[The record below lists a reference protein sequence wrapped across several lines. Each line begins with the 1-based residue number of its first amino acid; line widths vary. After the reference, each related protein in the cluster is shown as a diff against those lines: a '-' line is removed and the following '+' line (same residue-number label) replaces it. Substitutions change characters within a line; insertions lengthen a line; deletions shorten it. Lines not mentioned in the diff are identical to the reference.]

1 MAGVRKSHLEEL
13 ARIQERV
20 RALFEELL
28 LRPGIADGTAE
39 GVGSPLGA
47 WSPAVDVL
55 ETDDAFL
62 LYAEVPGTDREDVE
76 LAVEGRRLKLS
87 GRRRALPPDRAFA
100 RMERS
105 DGPFRRSFDLP
116 GAVDADR
123 ISASLERGVL
133 RVTLPKRA
141 DDAAGAGSGTVPIE
155 NEGGA

>member
-1 MAGVRKSHLEEL
+1 MAGARKSHLEEL

-28 LRPGIADGTAE
+28 LRSGVADGTAE
-39 GVGSPLGA
+39 GTAAPLGA

-55 ETDDAFL
+55 ETDDAFV
-62 LYAEVPGTDREDVE
+62 LYAEVPGTDRDDVD
-76 LAVEGRRLKLS
+76 LAVEGRRLELS
-87 GRRRALPPDRAFA
+87 GHRRALPPDRAFA

-105 DGPFRRSFDLP
+105 DGPFRRSFELP
-116 GAVDADR
+116 GAVDAER

-133 RVTLPKRA
+133 RVKLPKRA
-141 DDAAGAGSGTVPIE
+141 DGALRSGTVPIE